1 MAFCT
6 QCGTQVGD
14 TDVFCAQCGAPQRG
28 ARGAPA
34 GAQTAPPFPPPPFGA
49 PGATGF
55 APPFPPPPGAAGFAP
70 PPPFSQR
77 PRRPHKEFLADT
89 TDDHVAGLCYIPIVG
104 WIFAM
109 IVLAGQRFRGNRDVR
124 FHAFQG
130 LFLFVVVL
138 VIDWVFK
145 PMASHS
151 HVTSGLSDLVQLG
164 LILLGVFML
173 VRTRHGEM
181 IRLPILGEL
190 AEKSVAEQK

>member
-34 GAQTAPPFPPPPFGA
+34 GAQTAPPFPPPP
-49 PGATGF
+49 
-55 APPFPPPPGAAGFAP
+55 GAAGFAP
-70 PPPFSQR
+70 PPPFSKR

-104 WIFAM
+104 YVFAI

-130 LFLFVVVL
+130 LYLFVVWL
-138 VIDWVFK
+138 VINWVFS
-145 PMASHS
+145 PIASHS
-151 HVTSGLSDLVQLG
+151 HMTSGFNDMVQFG
-164 LILLGVFML
+164 LIILGVFML
-173 VRTRHGEM
+173 IKTRNGEM
-181 IRLPILGEL
+181 IRLPFLGEL

>member
-34 GAQTAPPFPPPPFGA
+34 GAQA
-49 PGATGF
+49 

-70 PPPFSQR
+70 PPYSAR

-104 WIFAM
+104 W
-109 IVLAGQRFRGNRDVR
+109 
-124 FHAFQG
+124 
-130 LFLFVVVL
+130 
-138 VIDWVFK
+138 
-145 PMASHS
+145 
-151 HVTSGLSDLVQLG
+151 
-164 LILLGVFML
+164 
-173 VRTRHGEM
+173 
-181 IRLPILGEL
+181 
-190 AEKSVAEQK
+190 